1 MCTEI
6 YGDVLF
12 LIDFSIDFLV
22 LFATAKILH
31 IKFNAPCTALAS
43 CLGGVYSVLSLLIRH
58 GAVSVACSLAA
69 AVLICL
75 IAFGIGFPK
84 TLGKAALSFFALSA
98 LLGGTVT
105 ACYSLL
111 DSLLSADTFQSTNS
125 VSLPVFVAVCLAC
138 FALAFVSGK
147 IFAPAV
153 TQKTVR
159 LKICT
164 NNTSIEVC
172 LLVDSGNL
180 LVEPISS
187 LPVAVVKKSLLE
199 PILTDEIDTKNVKIR
214 VVPVKTAT
222 GNDLLVGFVPDFAC
236 IITGREKNKAVN
248 CVVVGCADGSM
259 PTLDGIFPAMLM

>member
-31 IKFNAPCTALAS
+31 IKFSPVRITVAS
-43 CLGGVYSVLSLLIRH
+43 CFGGAYSVLSLLIRI
-58 GAVSVACSLAA
+58 GPLNALCSLAA

-75 IAFGIGFPK
+75 IAFGIGSLK
-84 TLGKAALSFFALSA
+84 SLGKAAFSFFTLSA
-98 LLGGTVT
+98 LLGGGVT

-111 DSLLSADTFQSTNS
+111 DSLLPTNTLQSTSS

-138 FALAFVSGK
+138 FVLAFASGK

-153 TQKTVR
+153 TQKTVK
-159 LKICT
+159 LEICA

-199 PILTDEIDTKNVKIR
+199 PILTDGIDTKNVKIR

-222 GNDLLVGFVPDFAC
+222 GNDLLVGFVPDSAC
-236 IITGREKNKAVN
+236 LLTKKGKVKAVN

-259 PTLDGIFPAMLM
+259 PNHDGIFPAIF